1 MHQTR
6 AAIRTFRAPAQK
18 AVKTA
23 SALEHTISAEKG
35 SPRWGQSSFP
45 KINAAR
51 MIVRSTS
58 ARIDVQSR
66 KEGEDITMLDS
77 AGYRRVEKQ
86 QELADSHPERC
97 DPANDS
103 PECEREALSLAERM
117 TGIAPRPRKPQVPR

>member
-1 MHQTR
+1 MHQTH
-6 AAIRTFRAPAQK
+6 AAMRTFRAPEQK

-23 SALEHTISAEKG
+23 SALQQTISAENG
-35 SPRWGQSSFP
+35 SRKSSFP

-51 MIVRSTS
+51 TFVRSIS

-117 TGIAPRPRKPQVPR
+117 TGIAPRPRKPQAPR